1 MWTVAASTNSSYLRA
16 VANGFRRSSYLQ
28 AWHAVRHLVRR
39 SADSPG
45 WLFIRARVYTKRGLT
60 CANGDDLPGLAA
72 QDAAVQDVAEE
83 LRSLHLGVTPFR
95 YLAGARSMRDP
106 FGVGLLPHRA
116 GARPV
121 SDRDP
126 TAGAGGHRVHRAQQ
140 GLRPVR
146 AGIRQRDAPAIRRD
160 GRGHRLAIGAAEPAN
175 PLDFRTV
182 TDVLLT
188 LVYIALGDPKCRHQV
203 I

>member
-126 TAGAGGHRVHRAQQ
+126 TAGAGGHRVHHAQQ
-140 GLRPVR
+140 RLRPVR
-146 AGIRQRDAPAIRRD
+146 AEPDNGMLLPFEGMGVDTVWRLELPSRPTRSTSGPSPAAPLPEATGSNTR
-160 GRGHRLAIGAAEPAN
+160 
-175 PLDFRTV
+175 
-182 TDVLLT
+182 
-188 LVYIALGDPKCRHQV
+188 
-203 I
+203 